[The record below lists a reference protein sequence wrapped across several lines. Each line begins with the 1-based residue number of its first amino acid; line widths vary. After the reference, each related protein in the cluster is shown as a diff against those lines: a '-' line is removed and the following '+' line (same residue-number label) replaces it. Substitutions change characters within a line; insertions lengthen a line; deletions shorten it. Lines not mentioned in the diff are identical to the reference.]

1 LQPSQASIRMLPII
15 DPNKTLMTEQ
25 KPSRKQQILHAL
37 AHMLEMNPGARI
49 TTASLAKEVG
59 VSEAALYR
67 HFPSKA
73 KMFEGLIEFIEATIF
88 TRINRIRSE
97 QELTLLRIEQSMTL
111 ILTFAEKN
119 PGMCRLLTG
128 DALSGETERLRARI
142 AQFFD
147 RLETQFKQILR
158 EAELRDEKSSAIDE
172 GAMANL
178 LLALVEGRIRQYVR
192 SEFKYK
198 PLENW
203 SAQWQFLSKSILCEV
218 ELA

>member
-1 LQPSQASIRMLPII
+1 MSAFLPVESSRIFS
-15 DPNKTLMTEQ
+15 MTERES
-25 KPSRKQQILHAL
+25 KVSRKQQILQAL
-37 AHMLEMNPGARI
+37 AHMLEVNPGARI
-49 TTASLAKEVG
+49 TTSNLAKEVG

-97 QELTLLRIEQSMTL
+97 HGETLARCEQSMTL
-111 ILTFAEKN
+111 ILTFADKN

-142 AQFFD
+142 AQFFE

-158 EAELRDEKSSAIDE
+158 EAEIRENKVPSISESA
-172 GAMANL
+172 AANL

-192 SEFKYK
+192 TEFENS
-198 PLENW
+198 PLTHWPE
-203 SAQWQFLSKSILCEV
+203 QWQFVSKTLLSDK
-218 ELA
+218 A